1 MRVDISFIPETY
13 LNNSLVK
20 LLNKEISNP
29 YRNLQELSANSKDI
43 RKFYEE
49 RSNYLTLIYNLTKLE
64 EELYQKHEIMLAEK
78 CHEYIMSLESRFKSA
93 N

>member
-1 MRVDISFIPETY
+1 MRVDISFIPQAY

-29 YRNLQELSANSKDI
+29 YRNLDELRANRKDL
-43 RKFYEE
+43 RRFYEE
-49 RSNYLTLIYNLTKLE
+49 RNNYLTLIYNLTKLE
-64 EELYQKHEIMLAEK
+64 EELYQKQEISLAEK
-78 CHEYIMSLESRFKSA
+78 CHEYIMNLESIFKRA